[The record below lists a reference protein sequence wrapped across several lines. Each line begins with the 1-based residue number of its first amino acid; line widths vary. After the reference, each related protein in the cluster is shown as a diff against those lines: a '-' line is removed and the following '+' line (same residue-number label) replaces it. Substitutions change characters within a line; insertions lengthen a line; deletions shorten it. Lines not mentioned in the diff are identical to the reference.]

1 MVETE
6 LRDILHRE
14 IRQLKFSLRTE
25 TVSTVQVICDASGF
39 IFWQT
44 VSFAG
49 EVSISMC

>member
-6 LRDILHRE
+6 LRDMLHRE
-14 IRQLKFSLRTE
+14 NRQLKFSLRTE
-25 TVSTVQVICDASGF
+25 TVLTVQVICDAPSF

-49 EVSISMC
+49 EVGIGLC